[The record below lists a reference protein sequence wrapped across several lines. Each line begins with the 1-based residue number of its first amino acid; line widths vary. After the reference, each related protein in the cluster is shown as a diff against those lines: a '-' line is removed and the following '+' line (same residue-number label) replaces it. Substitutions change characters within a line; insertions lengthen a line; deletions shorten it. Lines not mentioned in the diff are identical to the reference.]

1 MKTLYPLL
9 ALFCMLQSGI
19 SFAQQKQHAVIALAS
34 PRHDSIVIRWAPAG
48 QVAWLTGNRHG
59 YIIERFIIARDG
71 KAVELAGQ
79 QSQKLTAAPIR
90 AIAEAQM
97 EQLAVKDER
106 VALVKEAIYSKE
118 FQVTAPEK
126 GIGDFIIQQGE
137 ADMRFGFMLLA
148 CDLSPIAA
156 NAAGLRFVDRT
167 VKKGE
172 RYAYRISVAQ
182 QPKGV
187 TIEPGVCVT
196 SLEEIVKLSP
206 PREFSVHFLDSL
218 ARLQWL
224 ANIDK
229 GIYTAYMVE
238 RSADGKTFKPITDL
252 PVMSSTDKPNQQFS
266 YFIDTLADN
275 ETTWYYRIKGLTP
288 FGESGP
294 YSQVESGRGAATL
307 DPPFLDTIASID
319 NKKIQLQW
327 HLSTLLKSKTASV
340 VVTRAAK
347 AEGPYKDISPALD
360 KNAGTFTDE
369 KPLGDGYYRLKIKTT
384 DNRIIYSLPGLGQL
398 IDLIPPA
405 VPVGVTGKIDSTGIV
420 HLEWTANTEADL
432 KGYRVFRA
440 NAAHE
445 EFTEVTRR
453 VLRKN
458 SFTDTVKTQTLTE
471 KVLYKVVAVDKVFN
485 PSEYSEA
492 FILNR
497 PDKIAPS
504 APVFTYGRPQDT
516 VGGILL
522 RWKNSSSTDVV
533 KQVLYRVS
541 SQIGS
546 FNKDIVFADS
556 TNKIHEWLDTAVQAG
571 SKYYYELVVYDE
583 ANNQSKD
590 RSGDIVWKHNQEPAV
605 YYLYRSVNNQGYL
618 LFKKLAGA
626 QKSITDAEIKIGN
639 TYAYRIKAEWTSGKT
654 TMMSKPVSVQ
664 Y

>member
-1 MKTLYPLL
+1 
-9 ALFCMLQSGI
+9 
-19 SFAQQKQHAVIALAS
+19 
-34 PRHDSIVIRWAPAG
+34 
-48 QVAWLTGNRHG
+48 
-59 YIIERFIIARDG
+59 
-71 KAVELAGQ
+71 
-79 QSQKLTAAPIR
+79 
-90 AIAEAQM
+90 
-97 EQLAVKDER
+97 
-106 VALVKEAIYSKE
+106 
-118 FQVTAPEK
+118 
-126 GIGDFIIQQGE
+126 
-137 ADMRFGFMLLA
+137 
-148 CDLSPIAA
+148 
-156 NAAGLRFVDRT
+156 
-167 VKKGE
+167 
-172 RYAYRISVAQ
+172 
-182 QPKGV
+182 
-187 TIEPGVCVT
+187 
-196 SLEEIVKLSP
+196 
-206 PREFSVHFLDSL
+206 
-218 ARLQWL
+218 
-224 ANIDK
+224 
-229 GIYTAYMVE
+229 
-238 RSADGKTFKPITDL
+238 
-252 PVMSSTDKPNQQFS
+252 
-266 YFIDTLADN
+266 
-275 ETTWYYRIKGLTP
+275 
-288 FGESGP
+288 
-294 YSQVESGRGAATL
+294 
-307 DPPFLDTIASID
+307 
-319 NKKIQLQW
+319 
-327 HLSTLLKSKTASV
+327 
-340 VVTRAAK
+340 
-347 AEGPYKDISPALD
+347 
-360 KNAGTFTDE
+360 
-369 KPLGDGYYRLKIKTT
+369 
-384 DNRIIYSLPGLGQL
+384 LGQL

-405 VPVGVTGKIDSTGIV
+405 APVGVTGKIDSTGIV

-492 FILNR
+492 FTLNR

-556 TNKIHEWLDTAVQAG
+556 TNTIHEWLDTAVQAG

-590 RSGDIVWKHNQEPAV
+590 RSGDIAYETAYRPAIKDVKAQIDRDKKLISVEWKHNQEPAV

-626 QKSITDAEIKIGN
+626 QKSVTDAEIKIGN